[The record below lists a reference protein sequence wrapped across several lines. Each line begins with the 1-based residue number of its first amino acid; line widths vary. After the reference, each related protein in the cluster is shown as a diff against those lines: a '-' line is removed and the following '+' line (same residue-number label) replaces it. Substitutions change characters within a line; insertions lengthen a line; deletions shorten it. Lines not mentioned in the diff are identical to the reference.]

1 MQLYNLIQYRNN
13 YSETS
18 VILWRYCRDEP
29 TTNPADGKIAGF
41 TGDSVTDSFKI
52 KGKIPCKITFVQ

>member
-1 MQLYNLIQYRNN
+1 MPIYYLIQYRNN
-13 YSETS
+13 YSEAC
-18 VILWRYCRDEP
+18 VILWRYCRNEP

-41 TGDSVTDSFKI
+41 NVTDSFKI